1 MGGGATAAVPVQMPR
16 AMRTDSMGKM
26 VFSEP
31 ISDGWMYVHEA
42 SGDTNPKGP
51 LNHLELG
58 AMWARGEIN
67 ADTLLWRE
75 GLAQWSTF
83 NGFQLN

>member
-1 MGGGATAAVPVQMPR
+1 MGGGATAAVPVQMPG
-16 AMRTDSMGKM
+16 AMRTGSMGKM
-26 VFSEP
+26 VF
-31 ISDGWMYVHEA
+31 SDGWMYVHEA
-42 SGDTNPKGP
+42 SGDRNQKGP

-83 NGFQLN
+83 NGFLVELNGL